1 MCVLDTRRFRF
12 TLKKIPVY
20 KVVVERDTHYRS
32 PYKGGFISKGLPFIQ
47 KGITN
52 NSPYY
57 IKYYK
62 YYEYGPGFVFAFAS
76 KSMAE
81 LRKFRLEVEDEFN
94 FFNENIEM
102 HHFVILEGYIPAFTR
117 YAIDS
122 SKTEICARKMVF
134 TKVLQL

>member
-1 MCVLDTRRFRF
+1 MVEYDFNTKKLD
-12 TLKKIPVY
+12 
-20 KVVVERDTHYRS
+20 
-32 PYKGGFISKGLPFIQ
+32 
-47 KGITN
+47 
-52 NSPYY
+52 
-57 IKYYK
+57 YK

-81 LRKFRLEVEDEFN
+81 LRKFRLEVEDESN

-122 SKTEICARKMVF
+122 SLRIFLYWF
-134 TKVLQL
+134 TGL